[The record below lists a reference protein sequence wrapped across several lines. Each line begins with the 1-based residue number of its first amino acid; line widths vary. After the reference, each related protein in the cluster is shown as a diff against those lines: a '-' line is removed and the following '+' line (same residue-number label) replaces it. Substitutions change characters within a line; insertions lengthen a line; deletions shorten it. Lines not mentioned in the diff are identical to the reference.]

1 MEREKSSSEAT
12 SDRVQS
18 PSERLVYAVL
28 YNDHDLAKT
37 ILSENVDVNKSV
49 DLTYDADKARSAHGG
64 EELRG
69 ICPHI
74 GDFEGTAVKAAIC
87 YCSFALTEVLLRFD
101 ADIAASSD
109 DFSDVGFILNPARV
123 GRLALVKVLYEQS
136 KSQKDCQESFYLPQL
151 REAVK
156 FGHLDVVTFFLE
168 HDLDLNAQSETGML
182 PLQVASSTGARP
194 EIVKALLD
202 AGADVNAQEAQRG
215 TALQAAVSMKRFEMV
230 ELLLR
235 AGADPDLCDIN
246 GNPALHTAAYSGQED
261 IIKLLVDHGADVN
274 IKGPGTRFDNPLEGA
289 AIGKDFGAL
298 SLLLDL
304 GGEVE
309 PDTSR
314 SRDTQT
320 TLLHRVVEHGDI
332 ALVRKLCDHGAN
344 VFVNAQDGDGE
355 TPLHYAVR
363 YAKSGTD
370 VEIAKYLLDEGALP
384 DIPDFVNVS
393 PLQLALKKGLP
404 EIMTLLYSK
413 SNGDLGTTSAL
424 RLRQLSPHG
433 THTNIEIVGG
443 DEPRLIFQDQSL
455 LPELRQASS
464 RSLGTWNESDA
475 DAIDFFRLAEGQKRA
490 LYVWVIDH
498 WRGYLY

>member
-1 MEREKSSSEAT
+1 MEPEKCSSEGT

-18 PSERLVYAVL
+18 PEEKLVYAIL
-28 YNDHDLAKT
+28 YNDYDLAET
-37 ILSENVDVNKSV
+37 ILSGGVDANKSV
-49 DLTYDADKARSAHGG
+49 DLSYDADKARTAHGG

-74 GDFEGTAVKAAIC
+74 GDFEGTAVKAAIS
-87 YCSFALTEVLLRFD
+87 YCSATLTELLLRFD
-101 ADIAASSD
+101 ADIAAASD

-123 GRLALVKVLYEQS
+123 GRLELVKILYER
-136 KSQKDCQESFYLPQL
+136 SQKQEDCEESFYLPQL

-156 FGHLDVVTFFLE
+156 YGYLDVVTFFLE
-168 HDLDLNAQSETGML
+168 HKLDINAQSETGML
-182 PLQVASSTGARP
+182 PLLVASSIGART

-202 AGADVNAQEAQRG
+202 AGAEINAQETLRG
-215 TALQAAVSMKRFEMV
+215 TALQVAVSMGRLEMM

-235 AGADPDLCDIN
+235 AGADPDLCDVN
-246 GNPALHTAAYSGQED
+246 RNPALHTAAYSGRED

-274 IKGPGTRFDNPLEGA
+274 IKAPGTRFDNALEGA
-289 AIGKDFGAL
+289 AIGKNFGAL

-309 PDTSR
+309 TDTSR

-332 ALVRKLCDHGAN
+332 DLVRKLCDHGAN
-344 VFVNAQDGDGE
+344 VFLDAQDGDGE

-363 YAKSGTD
+363 YATSGTD
-370 VEIAKYLLDEGALP
+370 VEIAEYLLEEGASP

-404 EIMTLLYSK
+404 EFMTLLYSK

-424 RLRQLSPHG
+424 HLRQLSPHG
-433 THTNIEIVGG
+433 AHTNIEIVGG
-443 DEPRLIFQDQSL
+443 DEPRLIFRDQNL
-455 LPELRQASS
+455 LPELRQTSS
-464 RSLGTWNESDA
+464 RSLGTWNKSDG

-490 LYVWVIDH
+490 L
-498 WRGYLY
+498 